1 MHVDRNLRAY
11 IRRKYN
17 VREEGDGERE
27 RERERERDE
36 RNIEYE
42 GGREGWVG
50 LE

>member
-27 RERERERDE
+27 RERE
-36 RNIEYE
+36 NIEYE